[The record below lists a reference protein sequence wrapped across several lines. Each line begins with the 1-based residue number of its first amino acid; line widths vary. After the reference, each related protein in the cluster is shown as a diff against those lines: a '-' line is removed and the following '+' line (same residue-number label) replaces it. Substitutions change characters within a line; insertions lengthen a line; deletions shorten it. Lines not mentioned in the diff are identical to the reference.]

1 MAVDAFLLES
11 NKIRKPDD
19 HMRRKNTLRITI
31 IASMFALFWLA
42 APWPARQARQ
52 AQRDAGFEKSVRPF
66 MAEHCIG
73 CHNADMKTGGLNLEG
88 YSTVASIIQDRQRWE
103 EVAKKI
109 RSGEMP
115 PKGMPRPNETETQAV
130 IQWIENLF
138 EQVDQKAKPDPGRVT
153 ARRLNRVEYANTV
166 RDLLGIDFRATQEFP
181 VDDSGDGFDN
191 IADVLTISPVLMEK
205 YMTAAER
212 IAARA
217 VGADPLPKKPLEFEY
232 SRKNMNLRRLNPSAV
247 EATHRVDWDGEY
259 VIRFGLPGERSA
271 DAKPVTMGFWMDG
284 KLLNTIQVE
293 TKPSKLVY
301 FDPYS
306 EEEMRLFLPEGDH
319 TFRVTFINDE
329 FAKGLTARDAYDNK
343 KNKFIGSMLFIG
355 PYPAQTEKAS
365 RKKILICDPN
375 SGPACVEKIVSTLA
389 RRAYRRPVTRGEV
402 APLVKL
408 VNTSKAEG
416 LSLEQGIQVAIQA
429 MLVSP
434 HFLFRIERDTDP
446 TDPAKVHKVSDI
458 ELASRLSYFLW
469 SSMPDDELL
478 TLAEAG
484 KLRASLDAQVKRM
497 LADEKAAELADN
509 FAGQWLETR
518 NLDVVKPDPQKFP
531 SWGPELR
538 EAMKTET
545 RMFFETMLRENRPL
559 SDFLDARFTFLNEP
573 LAKHYGIEGV
583 TGPEFRRVELKNDQ
597 RGGILSH
604 ASVLTVSSYP
614 TRTSPV
620 IRGKYVL
627 QNILGAPPPAPP
639 PDVPVLDEGAVG
651 NTGTLRQQLEKHRS
665 NPTCAACHN
674 RMDVLGFGLEN
685 YDAIGR
691 WRTMDGKFQI
701 DVSGTFPNGK
711 SFVSPAEMR
720 TLLKGELPDF
730 ARCLTGKMLTY
741 GLGRGLERYDRRT
754 VNDITRKLEASGY
767 QFQTLIYEV
776 TKSLPF
782 QSRRGE
788 ALGKQAS
795 IAR

>member
-1 MAVDAFLLES
+1 M
-11 NKIRKPDD
+11 K
-19 HMRRKNTLRITI
+19 RKNTLRIAI

-42 APWPARQARQ
+42 PWPARRAQQ
-52 AQRDAGFEKSVRPF
+52 AQRDADFEKFVRPF
-66 MAEHCIG
+66 MAENCYG
-73 CHNADMKTGGLNLEG
+73 CHNADMRTGGLNLEAHT
-88 YSTVASIIQDRQRWE
+88 TVASVIQDRRKWE
-103 EVAKKI
+103 EIAKKI

-115 PKGMPRPNETETQAV
+115 PKGMPRPKEAEAQAV
-130 IQWIENLF
+130 VQWIENLF
-138 EQVDQKAKPDPGRVT
+138 ERIDRQAPPEPGRVT
-153 ARRLNRVEYANTV
+153 TRRLNRVEYANTI
-166 RDLLGIDFRATQEFP
+166 RDLLGVEFRATQEFP
-181 VDDSGDGFDN
+181 ADDSGEGFDN
-191 IADVLTISPVLMEK
+191 IADVLTVSPVLMEK
-205 YMTAAER
+205 YMAAAER

-217 VGADPLPKKPLEFEY
+217 IGADPLPKKPVEAEY
-232 SRKNMNLRRLNPSAV
+232 SRRNMNLRRINPSAV
-247 EATHRVDWDGEY
+247 EATHRIDWDGEY
-259 VIRFGLPGERSA
+259 VIRFGLPGERPA
-271 DAKPVTMGFWMDG
+271 DAKPVAMGFWMDG
-284 KLLNTIQVE
+284 KLLHTIQVE

-319 TFRVTFINDE
+319 TFRAGFIDDD
-329 FAKGLTARDAYDNK
+329 FVKGLSVRELYDNK

-355 PYPAQTEKAS
+355 PFPSKTEKAS

-389 RRAYRRPVTRGEV
+389 RRAYRRPVTKTEV
-402 APLVKL
+402 ASLVKL
-408 VNTSKAEG
+408 VSTAKAEG
-416 LSLEQGIQVAIQA
+416 LSAEQGIQVAIQA

-434 HFLFRIERDTDP
+434 HFLFRIERDPGPDP
-446 TDPAKVHKVSDI
+446 TRIHKISEF

-478 TLAEAG
+478 ALAEAG
-484 KLRASLDAQVKRM
+484 KLRSSLDAQVKRM
-497 LADEKAAELADN
+497 LADERAAALAEN

-531 SWGPELR
+531 SWSPELR

-545 RMFFETMLRENRPL
+545 RMFFEAMLRENRPL
-559 SDFLDARFTFLNEP
+559 SDFLDARFTFLNET

-583 TGPEFRRVELKNDQ
+583 SGPEFRRVELKTDQ

-639 PDVPVLDEGAVG
+639 PNVPVLDEEAIG
-651 NTGTLRQQLEKHRS
+651 NTAALRQQLEKHRS

-674 RMDVLGFGLEN
+674 RMDALGFGLEN

-691 WRTMDGKFQI
+691 WRTMDGKFPI

-711 SFVSPAEMR
+711 SFATPAQMR
-720 TLLKGELPDF
+720 RLLAEELPDF
-730 ARCLTGKMLTY
+730 ARCLTEKMLTY
-741 GLGRGLERYDRRT
+741 ALGRGLERFDRRT

-767 QFQTLIYEV
+767 RFQTLIYEI

-788 ALGKQAS
+788 ALGRQAS
-795 IAR
+795 TARR